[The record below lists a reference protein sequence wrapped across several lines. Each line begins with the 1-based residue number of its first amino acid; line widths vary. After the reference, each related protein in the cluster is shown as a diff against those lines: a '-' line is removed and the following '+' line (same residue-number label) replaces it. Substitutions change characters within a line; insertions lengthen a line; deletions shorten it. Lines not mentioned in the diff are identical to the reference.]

1 MDVVVW
7 YTPNQIIDWV
17 ARMTQ
22 IHANTTL
29 IWMQTQKIYFIKNR
43 RWSDRSTYGWD
54 ILNVL
59 RWWPAECM
67 CWCAHEGVCACLP
80 VIVCVCVRVWR
91 SFHDGDD
98 DNDDDLRNTEALLP
112 FVVIVYFMCVWVRV
126 SSCVHVWVYAYWDYG
141 QRQSTNFLLSRWNR

>member
-80 VIVCVCVRVWR
+80 VIVCVCAFGVHFMMVMMIMMMIWEIQK
-91 SFHDGDD
+91 
-98 DNDDDLRNTEALLP
+98 LCYLLSSLC
-112 FVVIVYFMCVWVRV
+112 ISCVCVRV